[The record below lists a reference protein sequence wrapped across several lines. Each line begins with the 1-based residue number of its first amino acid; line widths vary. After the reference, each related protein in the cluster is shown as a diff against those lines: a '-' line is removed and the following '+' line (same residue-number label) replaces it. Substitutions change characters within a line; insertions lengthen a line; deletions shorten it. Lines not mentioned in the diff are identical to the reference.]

1 MGMTD
6 KQFQAMLIDELEDW
20 EELLS
25 LMKASRY
32 EEAVQKAQQK
42 INKINEK
49 MKY

>member
-25 LMKASRY
+25 LMKASKN
-32 EEAVQKAQQK
+32 EEAVKKAEQK
-42 INKINEK
+42 IQKIKEK